1 MKKLLFR
8 TLFLALVIVIPIP
21 TMAQV
26 SVNINIAPPPPI
38 AFAAPPE
45 MVVLPGSYVYVV
57 PDVAQDIFFYNG
69 WWWRPW
75 GGRWY
80 RSLNYNSGWGYYKN
94 VPSFYGGIP
103 PGWRNDYRAHRWGGQ
118 PWNYQRISHQQ
129 LQQNWKGWQTSKHWE
144 KQNAWGVQGM
154 KPRTGPQSQTGRPQ
168 VREAAK
174 PQQYK
179 PHEGKPERG
188 GRKDKKEGSMM
199 KGLFYF

>member
-1 MKKLLFR
+1 MKKLLFS
-8 TLFLALVIVIPIP
+8 TFFLAFVIVVPVP
-21 TMAQV
+21 AMAQV
-26 SVNINIAPPPPI
+26 SVNINVAPPPPI
-38 AFAAPPE
+38 EFAAPPE
-45 MVVLPGSYVYVV
+45 MVVLPGTYVYIV
-57 PDVAQDIFFYNG
+57 PGVAQDIFFYNG

-80 RSLNYNSGWGYYKN
+80 RSLNYNSGWGYYRS

-103 PGWRNDYRAHRWGGQ
+103 PAWRNDYREHRWGGQ

-154 KPRTGPQSQTGRPQ
+154 KPQTRSQSQTLKQQDRGRTG
-168 VREAAK
+168 

-179 PHEGKPERG
+179 PQQGKHEKEREE
-188 GRKDKKEGSMM
+188 RHERR
-199 KGLFYF
+199 